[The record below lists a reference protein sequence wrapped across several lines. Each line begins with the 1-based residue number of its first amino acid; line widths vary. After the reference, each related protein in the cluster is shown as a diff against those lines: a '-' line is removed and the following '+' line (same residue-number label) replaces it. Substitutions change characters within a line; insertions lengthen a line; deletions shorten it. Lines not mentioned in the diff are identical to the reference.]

1 VKGLDEMSEAE
12 FDSLIDGYIERMATG
27 HGEMPAEFFLD
38 LLVERIEARANEMV
52 NLSIDVHE
60 DNDGF

>member
-1 VKGLDEMSEAE
+1 
-12 FDSLIDGYIERMATG
+12 MATG
-27 HGEMPAEFFLD
+27 HGEMPAEFFLY

>member
-1 VKGLDEMSEAE
+1 
-12 FDSLIDGYIERMATG
+12 
-27 HGEMPAEFFLD
+27 MPAEFFLD